1 MAPES
6 VVGIGLVL
14 PDLLGTYGDGG
25 NAEVLF
31 RRLDWRGIPAR
42 VVPITVDQPLPRQL
56 DVYVLGGGE
65 DAAQSLAVRYAAG
78 LGSVQP
84 SAMIFAVCAGLQL
97 LGREFTVTGGR
108 FSPGLGLI
116 DVRTAAA
123 PERAVGE
130 IIGEPCVPGLDQ
142 PLTGFE
148 NHQGHTEL
156 GPRAQPLGRVLAGI
170 GNGNGFDGVV
180 QDRVIGTY
188 LHGPALARNPQLA
201 DMLLERAMGRRLPP
215 LELPSVA
222 ALREQRLAAGARN
235 RPGRRP
241 DHMPYPHNTAQGAV
255 PTAQR

>member
-14 PDLLGTYGDGG
+14 SDLLGTYGDSG

-42 VVPITVDQPLPRQL
+42 VVPITVDVPLPRQL
-56 DVYVLGGGE
+56 DVYVVGGGE
-65 DAAQSLAVRYAAG
+65 DAAQTLAVRHAAA

-108 FSPGLGLI
+108 FSPGLGLV

-130 IIGEPCVPGLDQ
+130 MVGEPLLPGLDQ

-148 NHQGHTEL
+148 NHQGHTE
-156 GPRAQPLGRVLAGI
+156 
-170 GNGNGFDGVV
+170 
-180 QDRVIGTY
+180 
-188 LHGPALARNPQLA
+188 
-201 DMLLERAMGRRLPP
+201 
-215 LELPSVA
+215 
-222 ALREQRLAAGARN
+222 
-235 RPGRRP
+235 
-241 DHMPYPHNTAQGAV
+241 
-255 PTAQR
+255 